1 MKNVRTK
8 NQNSKKLRVLKI
20 LYPIFIFSLIIVYF
34 NIIIN
39 ESFFLFIS
47 WKLYRY
53 LKLTHLVAS
62 KSWFSFANL
71 YKTNCAYILMPSI
84 LKLTLRKRIKKE
96 IKSLK
101 KKHKQVTI
109 SFLLFLFLISLVE
122 VNLLLF
128 MNFIA
133 GTLMYP
139 QHWL

>member
-1 MKNVRTK
+1 
-8 NQNSKKLRVLKI
+8 
-20 LYPIFIFSLIIVYF
+20 
-34 NIIIN
+34 
-39 ESFFLFIS
+39 
-47 WKLYRY
+47 
-53 LKLTHLVAS
+53 
-62 KSWFSFANL
+62 
-71 YKTNCAYILMPSI
+71 MPSI

-139 QHWL
+139 QH